1 MMAQLTARLADVDW
15 PVRTDRLL
23 LRPAM
28 ASDEDAI
35 WAYRRHADTARW
47 LSSWPLERSTFHP
60 SIDEPDVFAAMVV
73 IELGGDVIGN
83 LLVRIE
89 DPWSQ
94 VEVRPRA
101 AGAQAEIGWVLH
113 PDHTGQGY
121 ATEAVEAELH
131 LCFHE
136 LGVRRVTAGCF
147 AANTASW
154 RLMERVGMR
163 REVDAVRDA
172 LHRSGEW
179 MDSVGDALLVDEWR
193 ARPRA

>member
-1 MMAQLTARLADVDW
+1 MMAQVTARLADVDW

-35 WAYRRHADTARW
+35 WAYR
-47 LSSWPLERSTFHP
+47 
-60 SIDEPDVFAAMVV
+60 
-73 IELGGDVIGN
+73 
-83 LLVRIE
+83 
-89 DPWSQ
+89 
-94 VEVRPRA
+94 
-101 AGAQAEIGWVLH
+101 AEIGWVLH

-121 ATEAVEAELH
+121 ATEPVEAVLH